1 MILKPKV
8 DIEEKLLDDI
18 KEKLLDDIEEKLLV
32 FTIIF
37 VVMIIGFLLFRFLIS
52 IDF

>member
-1 MILKPKV
+1 MSLKPKD
-8 DIEEKLLDDI
+8 DILDDI
-18 KEKLLDDIEEKLLV
+18 KGKSLDDIEEKLLV